1 MTKVL
6 ITDRA
11 WPDLDIERAVIEGA
25 GFELVAGSATA
36 LPAPEI
42 ARLAA
47 EHRPAAIMTCWAEVN
62 AEAMRACPDLK
73 IVARIGVG
81 LDNIDRAAA
90 ARNGAVVTNVP
101 DYCVEEVSDHAVGLL
116 LDWTRGIT
124 CFDRAVKAGRWD
136 PAEAQLRRVRDLVVG
151 IVGFGRIG
159 RKTAHKLAS
168 FGVKL
173 LVFDMIPV
181 GESGVA
187 VEQVELGELVER
199 SDVVVIHLPLTP
211 STHHLFD
218 AGLIGRM
225 KPGSALINVSRGGL
239 VDNAALL
246 DALDRG
252 VIGMAGLDVI
262 DGEPTPP
269 TAITGHPRV
278 VATPHVAFSSTASM
292 IELRRRAAEEVVRV
306 LRGEPPRHPCPLS

>member
-25 GFELVAGSATA
+25 GFELVAGPATA

-42 ARLAA
+42 ARLTA
-47 EHRPAAIMTCWAEVN
+47 EHRPVAIMTCWAEVN

-90 ARNGAVVTNVP
+90 AGHGAVVTNVP
-101 DYCVEEVSDHAVGLL
+101 DYCIEEVSDHAVGLL
-116 LDWTRGIT
+116 LSWARGIT
-124 CFDRAVKAGRWD
+124 GFDRAVKAGRWE
-136 PAEAQLRRVRDLVVG
+136 PAEAQLHRVRDLVVG
-151 IVGFGRIG
+151 IAGFGRIG
-159 RKTAHKLAS
+159 RKTAQKLAS

-173 LVFDMIPV
+173 LVFDMMPV
-181 GESGVA
+181 GQTAVA
-187 VEQVELGELVER
+187 VQQVELGEMVER
-199 SDVVVIHLPLTP
+199 ANVVVIHLPLTP
-211 STHHLFD
+211 STRHLFD

-225 KPGSALINVSRGGL
+225 KSGSLLINVSRGGL
-239 VDNAALL
+239 VDNTALL

-252 VIGMAGLDVI
+252 VIDMAGLDVI

-269 TAITGHPRV
+269 AAITRHPRV
-278 VATPHVAFSSTASM
+278 IVTPHVAFSSTASL
-292 IELRRRAAEEVVRV
+292 IELRRRSAEEVVRV
-306 LRGEPPRHPCPLS
+306 LRGQAPHHPCPLS

>member
-25 GFELVAGSATA
+25 GFELVAGPATA

-62 AEAMRACPDLK
+62 AEAMRACPHLR

-90 ARNGAVVTNVP
+90 AAIRAVVTNVP

-116 LDWTRGIT
+116 LDSARGIT
-124 CFDRAVKAGRWD
+124 SFDRAVKAGRWD
-136 PAEAQLRRVRDLVVG
+136 PALAELRRVRDLVVG
-151 IVGFGRIG
+151 IAGFGRIG
-159 RKTAHKLAS
+159 RRTAHKLAA

-173 LVFDMIPV
+173 LVFDMVPV
-181 GESGVA
+181 GATAVA
-187 VEQVELGELVER
+187 VEQVELAELVER

-225 KPGSALINVSRGGL
+225 KPGGVLINVSRGGL

-252 VIGMAGLDVI
+252 AIAMAGLDVI
-262 DGEPTPP
+262 EGEPTPP
-269 TAITGHPRV
+269 EAITRHPRV
-278 VATPHVAFSSTASM
+278 IATPHIAFSSTASL

-306 LRGEPPRHPCPLS
+306 LRGEAPHHPCPPP

>member
-11 WPDLDIERAVIEGA
+11 WPDLEIERAVIEGA
-25 GFELVAGSATA
+25 GFELVAGPATA

-62 AEAMRACPDLK
+62 AEAMRACPNLR

-90 ARNGAVVTNVP
+90 ADRGAVVTNVP

-116 LDWTRGIT
+116 LDWARGIT
-124 CFDRAVKAGRWD
+124 SFDRAVKAGRWD
-136 PAEAQLRRVRDLVVG
+136 PAQAELRRVRDLVVG
-151 IVGFGRIG
+151 IAGFGRIG
-159 RKTAHKLAS
+159 RKTAQKLAA

-173 LVFDMIPV
+173 LVFDMVAV
-181 GESGVA
+181 GETGIA

-199 SDVVVIHLPLTP
+199 CDVVVIHLPLTP
-211 STHHLFD
+211 GTHHLFD

-225 KPGSALINVSRGGL
+225 KPGSMLINVSRGGL

-252 VIGMAGLDVI
+252 AIAMAGLDVI

-269 TAITGHPRV
+269 AAITGHPRV
-278 VATPHVAFSSTASM
+278 IATPHVAFSSTASL

-306 LRGEPPRHPCPLS
+306 LRREPPHHPCPPP